1 MGIFDYETECKTII
15 AGMIALA
22 ISHTAMADD
31 IKVAVVGAMSGP
43 IAQWGDMEFN
53 GARQAIKDINAKGG
67 IKGDKL
73 VGVEYD
79 DACDPKQAVAVANKI
94 VNDGIKYVIGHLCSS
109 STQPASDIYEDE
121 GILMISPG
129 ATNPELTQRGYQHIM
144 RTAGLDSSQG
154 PTAAKYILETVK
166 PQRIAIIHDKQQ
178 YGEGLAR
185 SVQDGLKAANA
196 NVVFFDGITAGEK
209 DFSALIARLKKE
221 NIDFV
226 YYGGYYP
233 EMGQMLRQARSVGL
247 KTTNPEL
254 TQRGYQH
261 IMRTAGLESSQGP
274 TAAKFILETVNPQRI
289 AILHDNQQYGEG
301 LARSVQDGLK
311 AANAN
316 VVFFDGITAG
326 EKDFSALIA
335 RLKKENIDF
344 VYYGGYYPEMGQ
356 MLRQARSVG
365 LKTQFMGPEG
375 VGNAS
380 LSNIAGDAAE
390 GMLVTMPKR
399 YDQDPTNQGIVD
411 ALKADKKDPS
421 GPYVWITYAAVQSLA
436 TALERTGSDEPLA
449 LVKDLKANGANTVDK
464 KDPSGPYV
472 WITYAAVQSL
482 ATALERTG
490 SDEPL
495 ALVKDLKANG
505 ANTVIGPLNWD
516 EKGDLKGFDFG
527 VFQWHA
533 DGSVSSSGTPT
544 VHPRQPSDHPTARKM
559 RAGLERLPYV

>member
-1 MGIFDYETECKTII
+1 MNIKGKALL
-15 AGMIALA
+15 AGCIALA
-22 ISHTAMADD
+22 FSNMALAED

-43 IAQWGDMEFN
+43 VAQYGDQEFT
-53 GARQAIKDINAKGG
+53 GAEQAVADINAKGG
-67 IKGDKL
+67 IKGNKL
-73 VGVEYD
+73 QIVKYD
-79 DACDPKQAVAVANKI
+79 DACDPKQAVAVANKV

-121 GILMISPG
+121 GILMITPA
-129 ATNPELTQRGYQHIM
+129 ATAPELTARGYQLIL
-144 RTAGLDSSQG
+144 RTTGLDSDQG
-154 PTAAKYILETVK
+154 PTAAKYILEKVK
-166 PQRIAIIHDKQQ
+166 PQRIAIVHDKQQ

-185 SVQDGLKAANA
+185 AVQDGLKKGNA

-209 DFSALIARLKKE
+209 DFSTL
-221 NIDFV
+221 V
-226 YYGGYYP
+226 
-233 EMGQMLRQARSVGL
+233 
-247 KTTNPEL
+247 
-254 TQRGYQH
+254 
-261 IMRTAGLESSQGP
+261 
-274 TAAKFILETVNPQRI
+274 
-289 AILHDNQQYGEG
+289 
-301 LARSVQDGLK
+301 
-311 AANAN
+311 
-316 VVFFDGITAG
+316 
-326 EKDFSALIA
+326 A

-449 LVKDLKANGANTVDK
+449 LVKDLKANGANTV
-464 KDPSGPYV
+464 
-472 WITYAAVQSL
+472 
-482 ATALERTG
+482 
-490 SDEPL
+490 
-495 ALVKDLKANG
+495 
-505 ANTVIGPLNWD
+505 IGPLNWD

-533 DGSVSSSGTPT
+533 DGSS
-544 VHPRQPSDHPTARKM
+544 TAAK
-559 RAGLERLPYV
+559 

>member
-1 MGIFDYETECKTII
+1 MKRNAKTII

-226 YYGGYYP
+226 YYGGYHP
-233 EMGQMLRQARSVGL
+233 EMGQILRQAR
-247 KTTNPEL
+247 
-254 TQRGYQH
+254 
-261 IMRTAGLESSQGP
+261 
-274 TAAKFILETVNPQRI
+274 AA
-289 AILHDNQQYGEG
+289 
-301 LARSVQDGLK
+301 
-311 AANAN
+311 
-316 VVFFDGITAG
+316 
-326 EKDFSALIA
+326 
-335 RLKKENIDF
+335 
-344 VYYGGYYPEMGQ
+344 
-356 MLRQARSVG
+356 G

-375 VGNAS
+375 VANVS
-380 LSNIAGDAAE
+380 LSNIAGESAE
-390 GMLVTMPKR
+390 GLLVTKPKN
-399 YDQDPTNQGIVD
+399 YDQVPANKPIVD
-411 ALKADKKDPS
+411 AIKAKKQDPS
-421 GPYVWITYAAVQSLA
+421 GAFVWTTYAALQSLQA
-436 TALERTGSDEPLA
+436 GLNQSDDPAEIA
-449 LVKDLKANGANTVDK
+449 KYLKANSVYTVM
-464 KDPSGPYV
+464 
-472 WITYAAVQSL
+472 
-482 ATALERTG
+482 
-490 SDEPL
+490 
-495 ALVKDLKANG
+495 
-505 ANTVIGPLNWD
+505 GPLTWD
-516 EKGDLKGFDFG
+516 EKGDLKGFEFG
-527 VFQWHA
+527 VFDWHA
-533 DGSVSSSGTPT
+533 NGTAT
-544 VHPRQPSDHPTARKM
+544 DAK
-559 RAGLERLPYV
+559 

>member
-1 MGIFDYETECKTII
+1 MNIKGKALL
-15 AGMIALA
+15 AGCIALA
-22 ISHTAMADD
+22 FSNMALAED

-43 IAQWGDMEFN
+43 VAQYGDQEFT
-53 GARQAIKDINAKGG
+53 GAEQAVADINAKGG
-67 IKGDKL
+67 IKGNKL
-73 VGVEYD
+73 QIVKYD
-79 DACDPKQAVAVANKI
+79 DACDPKQAVAVANKV

-121 GILMISPG
+121 GILMITPA
-129 ATNPELTQRGYQHIM
+129 ATAPELTARGYQLIL
-144 RTAGLDSSQG
+144 RTTGLDSDQG
-154 PTAAKYILETVK
+154 PTAAKYILEKVK
-166 PQRIAIIHDKQQ
+166 PQRIAIVHDKQQ

-185 SVQDGLKAANA
+185 AVQDGLKKDNA

-209 DFSALIARLKKE
+209 DFSTLVARLKKE

-226 YYGGYYP
+226 YYGGYHP
-233 EMGQMLRQARSVGL
+233 EMGQILRQAR
-247 KTTNPEL
+247 
-254 TQRGYQH
+254 
-261 IMRTAGLESSQGP
+261 
-274 TAAKFILETVNPQRI
+274 AA
-289 AILHDNQQYGEG
+289 
-301 LARSVQDGLK
+301 
-311 AANAN
+311 
-316 VVFFDGITAG
+316 
-326 EKDFSALIA
+326 
-335 RLKKENIDF
+335 
-344 VYYGGYYPEMGQ
+344 
-356 MLRQARSVG
+356 G

-399 YDQDPTNQGIVD
+399 YDQDPANQGIVD
-411 ALKADKKDPS
+411 ALKA
-421 GPYVWITYAAVQSLA
+421 
-436 TALERTGSDEPLA
+436 
-449 LVKDLKANGANTVDK
+449 DK

-533 DGSVSSSGTPT
+533 DGSS
-544 VHPRQPSDHPTARKM
+544 TAAK
-559 RAGLERLPYV
+559 

>member
-1 MGIFDYETECKTII
+1 MNIKGKALL
-15 AGMIALA
+15 AGCIALA
-22 ISHTAMADD
+22 FSNMALAED

-43 IAQWGDMEFN
+43 VAQYGDQEFT
-53 GARQAIKDINAKGG
+53 GAEQAVADINAKGG
-67 IKGDKL
+67 IKGNKL
-73 VGVEYD
+73 QIVKYD
-79 DACDPKQAVAVANKI
+79 DACDPKQAVAVANKV

-121 GILMISPG
+121 GILMITPA
-129 ATNPELTQRGYQHIM
+129 ATAPELTARGYQLIL
-144 RTAGLDSSQG
+144 RTTGLDSDQG
-154 PTAAKYILETVK
+154 PTAAKYILEKVK
-166 PQRIAIIHDKQQ
+166 PQRIAIVHDKQQ

-185 SVQDGLKAANA
+185 AVQDGLKKGNA

-209 DFSALIARLKKE
+209 DFSTLVARLKKE

-226 YYGGYYP
+226 YYGGYHP
-233 EMGQMLRQARSVGL
+233 EMGQILRQAR
-247 KTTNPEL
+247 
-254 TQRGYQH
+254 
-261 IMRTAGLESSQGP
+261 
-274 TAAKFILETVNPQRI
+274 AA
-289 AILHDNQQYGEG
+289 
-301 LARSVQDGLK
+301 
-311 AANAN
+311 
-316 VVFFDGITAG
+316 
-326 EKDFSALIA
+326 
-335 RLKKENIDF
+335 
-344 VYYGGYYPEMGQ
+344 
-356 MLRQARSVG
+356 G

-399 YDQDPTNQGIVD
+399 YDQDPANKGIVD
-411 ALKADKKDPS
+411 ALKA
-421 GPYVWITYAAVQSLA
+421 
-436 TALERTGSDEPLA
+436 
-449 LVKDLKANGANTVDK
+449 DK

-533 DGSVSSSGTPT
+533 DGSS
-544 VHPRQPSDHPTARKM
+544 TAAK
-559 RAGLERLPYV
+559 